1 MAEPPPPEPPAGPSV
16 VEQHLQAEAEHVRKE
31 LESLAGELQA
41 QNNQNKSALQLEQ
54 QVKELQE
61 KLSKLKEREHL
72 EATSQPNQ
80 QLQAQL
86 SLMAL
91 PGQGDG
97 GGHLDNEE
105 EEVPRPML
113 SILEDLESREV
124 AFFNSAGASAQE
136 KQARLCGQLKEQRVW
151 CQCLTHL
158 VALAQKE
165 SKAVAP
171 APGTEGESVCGQTHQ
186 ALQGAMEKLQSDFM
200 DLLKEKADVKEQV
213 EKLELRFVHLAGKTD
228 TIRKYITTY
237 ESQRAVP
244 KMRHQEGDI
253 IRLAQDTEEMKV
265 KLLELQ
271 NLVLRLGGNHNEG
284 CGKFLAAAQNP
295 ADDCT
300 PGAQA
305 PRSLGLLTSRG
316 IFVR

>member
-1 MAEPPPPEPPAGPSV
+1 M
-16 VEQHLQAEAEHVRKE
+16 RKE
-31 LESLAGELQA
+31 LESLAGQLQA
-41 QNNQNKSALQLEQ
+41 QVQNSQGLSHLNWEQKETRLLEQNNQNKSALQLEQ

-61 KLSKLKEREHL
+61 KLSKLKERVTSDPSKKGWEERL
-72 EATSQPNQ
+72 EATSQQNQ

-124 AFFNSAGASAQE
+124 AFFNSTGASAQE
-136 KQARLCGQLKEQRVW
+136 KQAQLCGQLKEQRVW

-165 SKAVAP
+165 PKAVAP

-186 ALQGAMEKLQSDFM
+186 ALQGAMEKLQSGFM
-200 DLLKEKADVKEQV
+200 DLLKEKADVKERV

-228 TIRKYITTY
+228 TIRKYITT
-237 ESQRAVP
+237 
-244 KMRHQEGDI
+244 
-253 IRLAQDTEEMKV
+253 
-265 KLLELQ
+265 
-271 NLVLRLGGNHNEG
+271 
-284 CGKFLAAAQNP
+284 
-295 ADDCT
+295 
-300 PGAQA
+300 
-305 PRSLGLLTSRG
+305 
-316 IFVR
+316 